1 MLDSFIMRLVEL
13 KSRSASVFFTAF
25 FLIASLLTLA
35 LASQVFSQPAY
46 TADSIFAELLEVRR
60 EQQMSDR
67 IGSSIRFT
75 LKNPLPTEQEFEFE
89 WEELLEGVAQQS
101 NGFDILVKNTTLKE
115 VVVQNKTVV
124 ENTISHTETFPN
136 GTITWSELQLVQVD
150 GNPSTY
156 KVLVDS
162 GWVNITQ
169 IKDGRAKLRLK
180 PNENIEIQ
188 YITYFK
194 RQLGLNK
201 RDVIPAVKVLNQT
214 YKKFDWAVTFENYN
228 KVIGISTSASVENAT
243 IWVELARAS
252 GFDASVDIRDACQDI
267 RLTNNA
273 NDTALKFGIGTLELS
288 GCNTTSG
295 NRTQINF
302 RATSDMNTNPVH
314 VWFNDSAV
322 TTFGNVT
329 WYITNET
336 YDAGDRGGFTTTGS
350 PTFSNK
356 IVKMGSDPGFAFAL
370 RNIPAINPKTNGT
383 VGAYG
388 KLLLRSTGDRCRID
402 IYHNGNT
409 IQGSQRL
416 FGVGG
421 DGGFFAVDDY
431 NQGAQTFGAPFPS
444 TNVQYMM
451 KIELKERLY
460 GKAWLNS
467 IDEHVG
473 WNHSFSNTTDAT
485 GITYFGIEKTGGDCE
500 YDDIYFYNNSNAGV
514 GEPRI
519 YNLTSFTITMTPVF
533 TVSGGGDPPA
543 SPYLSES
550 SGRDAIIAGI
560 RNALGTSVPIYTD
573 QQIYVRLTN
582 TSQYLGRFD
591 KATRVGSQI
600 WAFNYITDSQT
611 PANVPG
617 VGNALNVLEM
627 VNRTTSANVT
637 TDVQN
642 FIANTRMS

>member
-1 MLDSFIMRLVEL
+1 MKILNALSNFRNRFPL
-13 KSRSASVFFTAF
+13 AFFTGF
-25 FLIASLLTLA
+25 FLLTAVIVVSLSSL
-35 LASQVFSQPAY
+35 VFSQSAY
-46 TADSIFAELLEVRR
+46 TADSIFVELLEVRR
-60 EQQMSDR
+60 EQPMSDR

-75 LKNPLPTEQEFEFE
+75 LKNPMPAEQEFEFE
-89 WEELLEGVAQQS
+89 WEELLEGMAQQS

-124 ENTISHTETFPN
+124 ENTITHTQTFAN
-136 GTITWSELQLVQVD
+136 GTITWDEKQLVQVD

-156 KVLVDS
+156 KEFVDS

-169 IKDGRAKLRLK
+169 IKDGKAKLRLK
-180 PNENIEIQ
+180 PNENIEMQ

-194 RQLGLNK
+194 RQLGLNR

-214 YKKFDWAVTFENYN
+214 YKKSDWAVTFENYN

-252 GFDASVDIRDACQDI
+252 GFDASVDIRNTCEDI
-267 RLTNNA
+267 RLTNNN

-314 VWFNDSAV
+314 VWFNDSAI
-322 TTFGNVT
+322 TAFGNVT

-336 YDAGDRGGFTTTGS
+336 YDAGNRGGLTTAGS
-350 PTFSNK
+350 VTFADK
-356 IVKMGSDPGFAFAL
+356 VVKLTSGGSLAS
-370 RNIPAINPKTNGT
+370 RNIPTVLARSNGT
-383 VGAYG
+383 IGAYG
-388 KLLLRSTGDRCRID
+388 KIILRTLGDRCRVD
-402 IYHNGNT
+402 IFQNGQVSPALRT
-409 IQGSQRL
+409 
-416 FGVGG
+416 FGTGA
-421 DGGFFAVDDY
+421 DSSFFAVDDY
-431 NQGAQTFGAPFPS
+431 NQGAAVFLEPASVVTD
-444 TNVQYMM
+444 VQFMM
-451 KIELKERLY
+451 KIELKEKLY
-460 GKAWLNS
+460 GKAWRNS
-467 IDEHVG
+467 IDEHLG
-473 WNHSFSNTTDAT
+473 WNQSFSNTTAASGT
-485 GITYFGIEKTGGDCE
+485 TYFGQDNTGGNCE
-500 YDDIYFYNNSNAGV
+500 FDDFYVYNSSNVGV

-519 YNLTSFTITMTPVF
+519 YNATSFTITMTPVF
-533 TVSGGGDPPA
+533 TTSGGGGG
-543 SPYLSES
+543 S
-550 SGRDAIIAGI
+550 SINENDGRDAITDGI
-560 RNALGTSVPIYTD
+560 RNALGSSVPIYTD

-591 KATRVGSQI
+591 KATRFGGQI

-611 PANVPG
+611 PANVPS

-627 VNRTTSANVT
+627 INRTTKANVT

-642 FIANTRMS
+642 FITNSKMS